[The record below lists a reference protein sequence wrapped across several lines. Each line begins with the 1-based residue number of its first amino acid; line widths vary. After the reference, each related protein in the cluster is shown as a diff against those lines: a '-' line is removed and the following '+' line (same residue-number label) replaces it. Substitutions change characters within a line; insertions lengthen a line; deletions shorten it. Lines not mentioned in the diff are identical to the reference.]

1 MDGAGVDVRHAA
13 RDGAELLAFLATE
26 QPDAVLLDVRMPPD
40 YSEEGLAV
48 AEAVKR
54 DYPHVGVLVLSTY
67 GETGYAMR
75 LMAIP
80 QPGVGFLLKD
90 RVDDVA
96 ALIASL
102 RRVAQGQSAVD
113 PEIIAAL
120 MRRGTAQRALA
131 GLAPREVDVLRL
143 MAEGRSNAG
152 VAEAMGITTRTVESY
167 AARVFTKLDIPDDSV
182 DNRRVLAVLAWLR
195 DGPHPHHDGVAR
207 SSHQHDQN
215 RKPPGLGHRS

>member
-1 MDGAGVDVRHAA
+1 MRVALAEDSGIVRAGLTRLLDGAGIVRYAA
-13 RDGAELLAFLATE
+13 RNGDELLAFLTTE
-26 QPDAVLLDVRMPPD
+26 HLDAVLLDVRMPPD
-40 YSEEGLAV
+40 YSEEGLAA
-48 AEAVKR
+48 AEAIKR
-54 DYPHVGVLVLSTY
+54 DYPHIGVLVLSTY

-80 QPGVGFLLKD
+80 EPGVGFLLKD

-96 ALIASL
+96 TLVASL
-102 RRVAQGQSAVD
+102 QRVALGQSAVD

-120 MRRGTAQRALA
+120 LRRGTAQRALT

-152 VAEAMGITTRTVESY
+152 VAEAMGINTRTVESY
-167 AARVFTKLDIPDDSV
+167 AARVFTKLDIPADSV

-195 DGPHPHHDGVAR
+195 DGPTLKR
-207 SSHQHDQN
+207 
-215 RKPPGLGHRS
+215 